1 MSNSLASRPRTSP
14 RLAQLFSN
22 LGHSYSH
29 IFMLLYPTVVL
40 ALENEL
46 NMSYGELIALL
57 TVGYVL
63 FGVGALPAGWLGD
76 RWSMVGMMLVF
87 FIGLGAASILTG
99 LMSTPL
105 GIAVG
110 LALIGLFASIYHPVG
125 MAWLLRNAVN
135 PGKALGVNGIFGSLG
150 VAGAGLIA
158 GVLTDLVSWRAA
170 FIIPGVVALG
180 TGLAMA
186 LCVRLGRLVEVK
198 SDRHP
203 RVEASRNDRL
213 RAFIVLSVTM
223 LCAGIMFQAIS
234 TALPKVFAERVS
246 TITGGTA
253 LGAGGL
259 VSAVYL
265 LAAGAQVLGGHLAD
279 RYSPRAVYAL
289 SYLVLAPLWV
299 MAAYLEEL
307 ALLLVVSTALFL
319 NTSAVPV
326 ENVLLARFSPSRWR
340 GTAFGAKFVLALGV
354 GALAVPMVAVIHEL
368 SGGFF
373 WFFAVLTG
381 LAVVVAVT
389 AWLLPRERM
398 PVPAVLAKPAPG
410 PSD

>member
-1 MSNSLASRPRTSP
+1 MTKRLPSGPQGSS

-40 ALENEL
+40 ALETEL
-46 NMSYGELIALL
+46 HMSYGELIALL

-87 FIGLGAASILTG
+87 FLGIGASSILTG

-105 GIAVG
+105 GIALG

-135 PGKALGVNGIFGSLG
+135 PGRALGINGIFGSLG
-150 VAGAGLIA
+150 VAAAGLIA
-158 GVLTDLVSWRAA
+158 GVLTDFISWRAA
-170 FIIPGVVALG
+170 FIVPGVVGVG

-186 LCVRLGRLVEVK
+186 LCVRMGRVVEIK
-198 SDRHP
+198 NDIHP
-203 RVEASRNDRL
+203 RVESSRNDRV

-223 LCAGIMFQAIS
+223 LGAGIMFQAIS
-234 TALPKVFAERVS
+234 TALPKVFAARIP
-246 TITGGTA
+246 TITGGSA

-259 VSAVYL
+259 VSGVYL
-265 LAAGAQVLGGHLAD
+265 MAASAQVLGGYLAD
-279 RYSPRAVYAL
+279 RYSPRTVYVL
-289 SYLVLAPLWV
+289 SYAMLVPLWFL
-299 MAAYLEEL
+299 AAYLESVP
-307 ALLLVVSTALFL
+307 LLLVVTTAVFL

-326 ENVLLARFSPSRWR
+326 ENVLLTQFSPSRWR

-354 GALAVPMVAVIHEL
+354 GALAVPMVALIHEL

-373 WFFAVLTG
+373 WLFIVFAC
-381 LAVVVAVT
+381 LALVVAV
-389 AWLLPRERM
+389 AGSLLPRDRM
-398 PVPAVLAKPAPG
+398 PVPAVVVPSAPG

>member
-1 MSNSLASRPRTSP
+1 MTKSLPSSPQGSP

-40 ALENEL
+40 ALESEL
-46 NMSYGELIALL
+46 HMSYGELIALL

-87 FIGLGAASILTG
+87 FFGLGASSILTG

-110 LALIGLFASIYHPVG
+110 LALIGVFASIYHPVG
-125 MAWLLRNAVN
+125 MAWLLRNAIN
-135 PGKALGVNGIFGSLG
+135 PGRALGINGIFGSLG
-150 VAGAGLIA
+150 VAAAGLIA

-170 FIIPGVVALG
+170 FVLPGVVAIG

-186 LCVRLGRLVEVK
+186 LCVRMGRVAEIK
-198 SDRHP
+198 ADIHP
-203 RVEASRNDRL
+203 RVESSRNDRV

-234 TALPKVFAERVS
+234 TALPKIFADRVS
-246 TITGGTA
+246 VVTGGTA

-265 LAAGAQVLGGHLAD
+265 VAACAQVLGGHLAD
-279 RYSPRAVYAL
+279 RYSPRAVYIL
-289 SYLVLAPLWV
+289 SYMALAPLWFV
-299 MAAYLEEL
+299 AAYLENV
-307 ALLLVVSTALFL
+307 ALLVVVSTALFL

-326 ENVLLARFSPSRWR
+326 ENVLLTRFSPSRWR

-354 GALAVPMVAVIHEL
+354 GALAVPMVAIIHEL

-373 WFFAVLTG
+373 WLFIVFASLSI
-381 LAVVVAVT
+381 AVT
-389 AWLLPRERM
+389 VAGLLLPRERM
-398 PVPAVLAKPAPG
+398 PVPAAVAPSAPG

>member
-1 MSNSLASRPRTSP
+1 MGSW
-14 RLAQLFSN
+14 
-22 LGHSYSH
+22 
-29 IFMLLYPTVVL
+29 
-40 ALENEL
+40 
-46 NMSYGELIALL
+46 LL

-87 FIGLGAASILTG
+87 FFGLGASSILTG

-110 LALIGLFASIYHPVG
+110 LALIGVFASIYHPVG
-125 MAWLLRNAVN
+125 MAWLLRNAIN
-135 PGKALGVNGIFGSLG
+135 PGRALGINGIFGSLG
-150 VAGAGLIA
+150 VAAAGLIA

-170 FIIPGVVALG
+170 FVLPGVVAIG

-186 LCVRLGRLVEVK
+186 LCVRMGRVAEIK
-198 SDRHP
+198 ADIHP
-203 RVEASRNDRL
+203 RVESSRNDRV

-234 TALPKVFAERVS
+234 TALPKIFADRVS
-246 TITGGTA
+246 VVTGGTA

-265 LAAGAQVLGGHLAD
+265 VAACAQVLGGHLAD
-279 RYSPRAVYAL
+279 RYSPRAVYIL
-289 SYLVLAPLWV
+289 SYMALAPLWFV
-299 MAAYLEEL
+299 AAYLENV
-307 ALLLVVSTALFL
+307 ALLVVVSTALFL

-326 ENVLLARFSPSRWR
+326 ENVLLTRFSPSRWR

-354 GALAVPMVAVIHEL
+354 GALAVPMVAIIHEL

-373 WFFAVLTG
+373 WLFIVFASLSI
-381 LAVVVAVT
+381 AVT
-389 AWLLPRERM
+389 VAGLLLPRERM
-398 PVPAVLAKPAPG
+398 PVPAAVAPSAPG